1 MKTIKATK
9 LREVLSSKGLDEG
22 FIDRIFKRLQVSK
35 SNTELEKIG
44 KEIEDSKIKIQKLR
58 NDPEYKKMKKKYNL
72 QDVPGIDTD
81 FGKKVDVDD
90 FLKNTQ
96 KQIKKSRSK

>member
-1 MKTIKATK
+1 MGLFNSFFNNRKKRENLRKLAELKRSIAESKA
-9 LREVLSSKGLDEG
+9 
-22 FIDRIFKRLQVSK
+22 
-35 SNTELEKIG
+35 NLEW
-44 KEIEDSKIKIQKLR
+44 LR

-81 FGKKVDVDD
+81 FGKKVDLDD

-96 KQIKKSRSK
+96 KQIKKSRARAAKSKKAKK

>member
-1 MKTIKATK
+1 MGLFDSWNEKKKKNTKIAENAKK
-9 LREVLSSKGLDEG
+9 LRQLAP
-22 FIDRIFKRLQVSK
+22 
-35 SNTELEKIG
+35 
-44 KEIEDSKIKIQKLR
+44 EIEDSKIKIQKLR

-81 FGKKVDVDD
+81 FGKKVDLDD

>member
-1 MKTIKATK
+1 MKTIKRTK

-22 FIDRIFKRLQVSK
+22 FIDRIFKRLRVAKSK
-35 SNTELEKIG
+35 SDLSKMEKDLEAKR
-44 KEIEDSKIKIQKLR
+44 SKLKQLR
-58 NDPEYKKMKKKYNL
+58 NDPEYKQMKKKYNL

-81 FGKKVDVDD
+81 FGKKVDLDD

-96 KQIKKSRSK
+96 KQIQKSRSK

>member
-35 SNTELEKIG
+35 SKSDLDRLDKDIKN
-44 KEIEDSKIKIQKLR
+44 SKIKLQKLR
-58 NDPEYKKMKKKYNL
+58 NDPEYKQMKRKYNL
-72 QDVPGIDTD
+72 KDIPGIDIPA
-81 FGKKVDVDD
+81 KEVDLDD

-96 KQIKKSRSK
+96 KQIQKFRGK